1 MIYKI
6 NFNIKI
12 LKERP
17 WIQIKQ
23 KITSLAEDYVLT
35 ENKESL
41 NFIINI
47 LSENH
52 IFFSVEELNPDDT
65 KKKP

>member
-6 NFNIKI
+6 NFKI
-12 LKERP
+12 TLLKDRP
-17 WIQIKQ
+17 WIQVKQ
-23 KITSLAEDYVLT
+23 RITSLAEDYVLT
-35 ENKESL
+35 ENKDCL

-52 IFFSVEELNPDDT
+52 IFFSIEELPDNA
-65 KKKP
+65 KK